1 MSTSTTLASGGPAHG
16 ALNRV
21 LANTATITVRN
32 LRRYPRVPTLL
43 AFATVQ
49 PIMLVLLFTSVFGG
63 AIHPPG
69 VERYIDYLLPGIVVL
84 ALAFGASQTGVAIA
98 EDLNR
103 GMIARFRSLPMARSA
118 VLAGRT
124 LADAVRNAFVI
135 GLMIAVGTLAGFR
148 FHAGAP
154 AALGALALALAVG
167 WAFSWACALVG
178 LIVRDAE
185 SAGLVGLLIAILLVF
200 TSSTFVPIDTM
211 PNALQAFAN
220 ANPITSV
227 VDAMRALCLGGP
239 ATRPVLE
246 ALAWIAGLLAL
257 CIPLAVD
264 RYRHTTA

>member
-103 GMIARFRSLPMARSA
+103 GMIDRFRSLPMARSA
-118 VLAGRT
+118 VLISSYRALT
-124 LADAVRNAFVI
+124 LPVASSS
-135 GLMIAVGTLAGFR
+135 GM
-148 FHAGAP
+148 
-154 AALGALALALAVG
+154 
-167 WAFSWACALVG
+167 S
-178 LIVRDAE
+178 
-185 SAGLVGLLIAILLVF
+185 F
-200 TSSTFVPIDTM
+200 T
-211 PNALQAFAN
+211 
-220 ANPITSV
+220 
-227 VDAMRALCLGGP
+227 DAMSDSLSLRAR
-239 ATRPVLE
+239 TRQPRMP
-246 ALAWIAGLLAL
+246 G
-257 CIPLAVD
+257 
-264 RYRHTTA
+264 